1 MENELNFKPALQVLS
16 QEQVLKL
23 HAATAMILSRTGVN
37 VTHPVA
43 RDIFAGSGARVD
55 GDRVRI
61 PRDML
66 DAAIASAPSRIVLG
80 DRNAVPAVIL
90 ENDRSWF
97 GATLDDVYYLDPQS
111 GQRRQLTLDDCRQI
125 AMLSDALP
133 NYTWGMTFGAMADV
147 PPAVADRYAARQA
160 MVYSQK
166 PVVVSSNTV
175 DNLRDIYEMAQVFVS
190 DAAAFAAAPPMASF
204 VTTLSPLVLPD
215 HVIDQMLFCAER
227 QIPQVL
233 YNGIQT
239 GSTAPMS
246 FAGAVA
252 QGNAEALA
260 CLVLVQLARAG
271 SPVVIGSLPT
281 IMDMRSSIFSFGAP
295 EMNLMIA
302 AQCQIARHYRIPF
315 YGTAGCS
322 DSKLPDAQA
331 AVEAVFSCF
340 SSALGGANLVHD
352 AGLLEYAT
360 MASPEHMVL
369 VNEVLHMVGQY
380 MQGLDVSDMALAL
393 DVIDEVGPGD
403 NYLMLEHTMQHFRE
417 VWYSQLFD
425 RSGYNNWLENGARDL
440 GARVR
445 ERTLALMAQQPAAP
459 VDDGMMRT
467 LDEMSRHWT

>member
-1 MENELNFKPALQVLS
+1 MEKELNFRPTLQVLS
-16 QEQVLKL
+16 QAQVLKL
-23 HAATAMILSRTGVN
+23 HAATAMILSRTGVK
-37 VTHPVA
+37 VTHPMA
-43 RDIFAGSGARVD
+43 RKIFADSGAQVD
-55 GDRVRI
+55 GNRVRI

-66 DAAIASAPSRIVLG
+66 DAAIVNAPSRVVLG
-80 DRNAVPAVIL
+80 DRSAAPAVIL
-90 ENDRSWF
+90 EHDRSWF

-111 GQRRQLTLDDCRQI
+111 GQRRQLTLDDCRKI
-125 AMLSDALP
+125 VMLSDSLP

-147 PPAVADRYAARQA
+147 PSSVADRYAARQA
-160 MVYSQK
+160 LVYSQK

-175 DNLRDIYEMAQVFVS
+175 DNLRDIYEMARVFVS
-190 DAAAFAAAPPMASF
+190 DATDFAAAPPVASF
-204 VTTLSPLVLPD
+204 VTTISPLVLPD
-215 HVIDQMLFCAER
+215 HVVDQMLFCAEHH
-227 QIPQVL
+227 IPQVV

-260 CLVLVQLARAG
+260 CLVLIQLAKTG
-271 SPVVIGSLPT
+271 SPVVMGSLST

-295 EMNLMIA
+295 EMNLMVA
-302 AQCQIARHYRIPF
+302 AQCQIARHYQIPF

-340 SSALGGANLVHD
+340 SSALSGANLVHD

-380 MQGLDVSDMALAL
+380 MQGLDVSEAALAL

-425 RSGYNNWLENGARDL
+425 RSGYDNWLETGARDL
-440 GARVR
+440 GSRVR

-459 VDDGMMRT
+459 VDDRIMQAI
-467 LDEMSRHWT
+467 DEMSRHWT